1 MTVRDGMKYREDIV
15 ETAVRRAERGP
26 AAAAAAQQAVGIE
39 HSAGS
44 GDRLSAALDLTTS
57 TERTRLDLPDALPL
71 DAWCQIGSQILR
83 LSDSSSWWIGD
94 WLVFGQEK
102 YRDRYKRAMVETRLD
117 YQTLRNYAWV
127 ARCFTPSRRRPM
139 LTFQHH
145 MEVAALP
152 EEEQDHWLDFA
163 QRMHWSRNEL
173 RKQLRA
179 SVDNRHES
187 EAESVRLQL
196 QISPERMERW
206 ETAAARHN
214 CTLADWMARVLDRAV
229 QTTPSSNALVQ

>member
-1 MTVRDGMKYREDIV
+1 MTGKRDGLMCRDGV
-15 ETAVRRAERGP
+15 VGSGVRRADRRP
-26 AAAAAAQQAVGIE
+26 APLRRATGIGRVAASDDPAPIN
-39 HSAGS
+39 
-44 GDRLSAALDLTTS
+44 LDLAAS

-71 DAWCQIGSQILR
+71 EAWCQLGSQILR

-102 YRDRYKRAMVETRLD
+102 YRDRYKRAMAETRLD

-127 ARCFTPSRRRPM
+127 ARCFTPSRRRAK

-145 MEVAALP
+145 MEVAALS

-163 QRMHWSRNEL
+163 QRMSWSRNEL

-179 SVDNRHES
+179 SVEDHHDS
-187 EAESVRLQL
+187 EVENVRLQL
-196 QISPERMERW
+196 RISPERMERW
-206 ETAAARHN
+206 EAAAARHN
-214 CTLADWMARVLDRAV
+214 CTLPDWMARVLDRAV
-229 QTTPSSNALVQ
+229 QTTVSA

>member
-1 MTVRDGMKYREDIV
+1 M
-15 ETAVRRAERGP
+15 
-26 AAAAAAQQAVGIE
+26 
-39 HSAGS
+39 
-44 GDRLSAALDLTTS
+44 DLATS
-57 TERTRLDLPDALPL
+57 TRRTRLDLPDALPL
-71 DAWCQIGSQILR
+71 ETWCQIGSQILR

-102 YRDRYKRAMVETRLD
+102 YRDRYKRAMAETRLD

-127 ARCFTPSRRRPM
+127 ARCFAPSRRRPA

-179 SVDNRHES
+179 SVENHHES

-206 ETAAARHN
+206 ETAAAQHN
-214 CTLADWMARVLDRAV
+214 CTLAEWMARVLDRAV
-229 QTTPSSNALVQ
+229 TTPSDSVA

>member
-1 MTVRDGMKYREDIV
+1 MTVRDGMKYREDVV
-15 ETAVRRAERGP
+15 ETTVRRVERRP
-26 AAAAAAQQAVGIE
+26 AAAAPAQQAAGIE

-44 GDRLSAALDLTTS
+44 DDRLPPALDLATS
-57 TERTRLDLPDALPL
+57 TER
-71 DAWCQIGSQILR
+71 
-83 LSDSSSWWIGD
+83 
-94 WLVFGQEK
+94 
-102 YRDRYKRAMVETRLD
+102 TRLD

-214 CTLADWMARVLDRAV
+214 CTLADWMAHVLDRAV
-229 QTTPSSNALVQ
+229 QTTPPSNALMQ